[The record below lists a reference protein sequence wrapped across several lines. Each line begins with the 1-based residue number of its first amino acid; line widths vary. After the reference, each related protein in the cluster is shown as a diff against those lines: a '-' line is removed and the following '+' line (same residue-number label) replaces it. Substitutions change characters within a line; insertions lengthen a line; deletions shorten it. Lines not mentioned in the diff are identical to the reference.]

1 LENFSGNESQAMKKI
16 IFAAVALTA
25 LVSAHADGHYVA
37 GVEGIQ
43 AASVPPPGLYYLG
56 YMANYNAEQF
66 KAPGSSSA
74 LPGENKATIFALAN
88 RLAWITTT
96 RVLGADYG
104 METIVPVQST
114 SLTIKAAGL
123 SDTQSGFGDIY
134 LGPVVLGWHGA
145 AWDAVAAAGFWLKS
159 ADSSAPA
166 SAGKGFASTMLTGG
180 ATYYFDAD
188 KKISG
193 SALMRYEINDS
204 KSNGFK
210 PGDQI
215 SLEWGV
221 AKMMGS
227 VQVGLVGYD
236 QMQVSND
243 SGTGAST
250 NKSERHAVGA
260 EVVLP
265 LMSAGVILKAA
276 AYKEYQSQAGTGP
289 EPLGNLLRFTLVKF
303 L

>member
-1 LENFSGNESQAMKKI
+1 MKKI

-25 LVSAHADGHYVA
+25 LAGAHAEGHYVP
-37 GVEGIQ
+37 GIEGIQ

-66 KAPGSSSA
+66 KSPGSSNA

-88 RLAWITTT
+88 RLAWISGTK
-96 RVLGADYG
+96 VLGADYG
-104 METIVPVQST
+104 MEAIVPLQST
-114 SLTIKAAGL
+114 SLTVKAAGL
-123 SDTQSGFGDIY
+123 SDTQSGFGDVY
-134 LGPVVLGWHGA
+134 LGPLVLGWHGA
-145 AWDAVAAAGFWLKS
+145 NWDAVGAAGFWLKS
-159 ADSSAPA
+159 ADSSSPA
-166 SAGKGFASTMLTGG
+166 SAGKGYSGTMLTGG

-188 KKISG
+188 KTLSG
-193 SALMRYEINDS
+193 SALLRYEFNDS
-204 KSNGFK
+204 KSGGFK
-210 PGDQI
+210 PGDQV

-221 AKMMGS
+221 AKMLGK

-243 SGTGAST
+243 SGTGASSD
-250 NKSERHAVGA
+250 KSERHAIGA

-265 LMSAGVILKAA
+265 LMASGVVLKAA
-276 AYKEYQSQAGTGP
+276 AYQEYKAQAGTGA
-289 EPLGNLLRFTLVKF
+289 EPLGNLLRFTFVKF

>member
-1 LENFSGNESQAMKKI
+1 MKKI
-16 IFAAVALTA
+16 IFAAAALAA
-25 LVSAHADGHYVA
+25 LVSAHAEGHYVP
-37 GVEGIQ
+37 GVEGMQ

-66 KAPGSSSA
+66 RAPGSSNA

-88 RLAWITTT
+88 RLAWITNTK
-96 RVLGADYG
+96 VLGADYG

-114 SLTIKAAGL
+114 SLTLKAAGL
-123 SDTQSGFGDIY
+123 ADTQSGFGDVY
-134 LGPVVLGWHGA
+134 LGPVILSWHGA
-145 AWDAVAAAGFWLKS
+145 SWDAVTAAGFWLKS

-166 SAGKGFASTMLTGG
+166 SAGKGFASTMLTAGG
-180 ATYYFDAD
+180 TYYFDAN
-188 KKISG
+188 KTLSG

-204 KSNGFK
+204 KSNGIK
-210 PGDQI
+210 PGDQV

-221 AKMMGS
+221 GKMLGK

-236 QMQVSND
+236 QMQMSND
-243 SGTGAST
+243 SGTGASS

-265 LMSAGVILKAA
+265 LMSSGVVLKAA

-289 EPLGNLLRFTLVKF
+289 EPMGNLLRFTFVKF

>member
-1 LENFSGNESQAMKKI
+1 MKKI
-16 IFAAVALTA
+16 LIAAAALTA
-25 LVSAHADGHYVA
+25 LMSAYAEGHYVP
-37 GVEGIQ
+37 GVEGMQ

-66 KAPGSSSA
+66 KAPGGSTA

-88 RLAWITTT
+88 RLAWISNTK
-96 RVLGADYG
+96 VLGADFG

-123 SDTQSGFGDIY
+123 SDTQSGFGDVY

-145 AWDAVAAAGFWLKS
+145 SWDAVAAAGVWLKS
-159 ADSSAPA
+159 ADSSSPA

-180 ATYYFDAD
+180 GTYYFDAN
-188 KKISG
+188 KTLSG
-193 SALMRYEINDS
+193 SALLRYEINDS

-210 PGDQI
+210 PGDQV
-215 SLEWGV
+215 SLEWGFG
-221 AKMMGS
+221 KMLGT
-227 VQVGLVGYD
+227 VQVGVVGYD

-243 SGTGAST
+243 SGTGASS
-250 NKSERHAVGA
+250 NKSERHAIGA
-260 EVVLP
+260 EVALP
-265 LMSAGVILKAA
+265 LMSSGVILKAA
-276 AYKEYQSQAGTGP
+276 AYQEYQAQAGTGA
-289 EPLGNLLRFTLVKF
+289 EPKGNLLRFTFVKF

>member
-1 LENFSGNESQAMKKI
+1 MKKI
-16 IFAAVALTA
+16 LIAAAALTA
-25 LVSAHADGHYVA
+25 LVSAHAEGHYVP
-37 GVEGIQ
+37 GVEGMQ

-66 KAPGSSSA
+66 KAPGGSTA

-88 RLAWITTT
+88 RLAWISNTK
-96 RVLGADYG
+96 VLGADFG

-123 SDTQSGFGDIY
+123 SDTQSGFGDVY

-145 AWDAVAAAGFWLKS
+145 NWDAVAAAGFWLKS
-159 ADSSAPA
+159 ADSSSPA

-180 ATYYFDAD
+180 GTYYFDAN
-188 KKISG
+188 KTLSG
-193 SALMRYEINDS
+193 SALLRYEINDS

-210 PGDQI
+210 PGDQV
-215 SLEWGV
+215 SLEWGFG
-221 AKMMGS
+221 KMLGT
-227 VQVGLVGYD
+227 VQVGVVGYD

-243 SGTGAST
+243 SGTGASN
-250 NKSERHAVGA
+250 NKSERHAIGA
-260 EVVLP
+260 EVALP
-265 LMSAGVILKAA
+265 LMSSGVILKAA
-276 AYKEYQSQAGTGP
+276 AYQEYQAQAGTGA
-289 EPLGNLLRFTLVKF
+289 EPLGNLLRFTFVKF

>member
-1 LENFSGNESQAMKKI
+1 MKKI
-16 IFAAVALTA
+16 IFAAAALTA
-25 LVSAHADGHYVA
+25 LVGAHAEGHYVP

-66 KAPGSSSA
+66 KAPGSSTA
-74 LPGENKATIFALAN
+74 IPGDNKATIFALAN
-88 RLAWITTT
+88 RLAWISSNK
-96 RVLGADYG
+96 VLGADFG

-114 SLTIKAAGL
+114 SLTLNTVGL
-123 SDTQSGFGDIY
+123 ADTQSGFGDIY

-145 AWDAVAAAGFWLKS
+145 NWDAVGAAGFWLKS
-159 ADSSAPA
+159 ANSSSPA
-166 SAGKGFASTMLTGG
+166 SPGKGFASTMLTGG
-180 ATYYFDAD
+180 ATYYFDAN
-188 KKISG
+188 KTISG
-193 SALMRYEINDS
+193 SALLRYEINDS

-221 AKMMGS
+221 ARMLGS

-236 QMQVSND
+236 QMQMGSD
-243 SGTGAST
+243 SGTGASSD
-250 NKSERHAVGA
+250 KSSRHAVGA

-265 LMSAGVILKAA
+265 LMSSGVILKAA
-276 AYKEYQSQAGTGP
+276 AYKEYQSQAGTGA
-289 EPLGNLLRFTLVKF
+289 EPSGNLLRFTFVKF

>member
-1 LENFSGNESQAMKKI
+1 MKKI
-16 IFAAVALTA
+16 IIAAAALAA
-25 LVSAHADGHYVA
+25 LASAHAEGHYVP
-37 GVEGIQ
+37 GVEGVQ
-43 AASVPPPGLYYLG
+43 VASVPPPGLYYLG

-66 KAPGSSSA
+66 KAPGSSTA

-88 RLAWITTT
+88 RLAWITNTK
-96 RVLGADYG
+96 VLGADYG

-123 SDTQSGFGDIY
+123 SDTQSGFGDVY

-145 AWDAVAAAGFWLKS
+145 SWDAVAAAGFWLKS
-159 ADSSAPA
+159 ADSSSPA

-180 ATYYFDAD
+180 ATYYFDAN
-188 KKISG
+188 KTISG
-193 SALMRYEINDS
+193 SALLRYEINDS
-204 KSNGFK
+204 KSNGIK

-221 AKMMGS
+221 GKMLGR
-227 VQVGLVGYD
+227 VQVGVVGYD

-243 SGTGAST
+243 SGTGASN
-250 NKSERHAVGA
+250 NKSERHAIGA

-265 LMSAGVILKAA
+265 LMSSGVVLKAA
-276 AYKEYQSQAGTGP
+276 AYKEYQSQAGTGA
-289 EPLGNLLRFTLVKF
+289 EPLGNLLRFTFVKF